1 MTGWKACRSFLL
13 QGCNITESVSRW
25 WNNIIDRD
33 LWIICSDSRLWLYIR
48 KIIKSHNF
56 LESKTYETG
65 NRELHDN
72 ERDRCPHRVWR
83 KRLLIFTIMQCAR
96 SGSIREKSPER
107 KNSLP
112 SRRTRLSHDIYFAER
127 LSCAKP
133 LESSCRRLGLVS
145 RELVPAEHF
154 ILFGTPIVLGYAYVL
169 VTINIFIARGMGQ
182 IHDIQRDRFA
192 APKTYNMYLYECLLL
207 NGC

>member
-1 MTGWKACRSFLL
+1 LTGWKACRSFLL

-65 NRELHDN
+65 NRVARQRARPLSTSRLEEAITHLYDYAVCKKWQHPREEPRKKELAA
-72 ERDRCPHRVWR
+72 W
-83 KRLLIFTIMQCAR
+83 
-96 SGSIREKSPER
+96 
-107 KNSLP
+107 P

-182 IHDIQRDRFA
+182 IHDIQ
-192 APKTYNMYLYECLLL
+192 
-207 NGC
+207 